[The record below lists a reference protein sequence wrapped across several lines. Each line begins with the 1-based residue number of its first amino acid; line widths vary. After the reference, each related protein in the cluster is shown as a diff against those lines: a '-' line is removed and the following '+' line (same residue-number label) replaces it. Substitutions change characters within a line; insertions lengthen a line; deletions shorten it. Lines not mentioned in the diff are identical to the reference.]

1 VNRIWKVETEDTTST
16 EPDKVIRSDNT
27 THRTTGKQFYIG
39 KEGFGFEGGGLGK
52 LRLRAGFGLLHL
64 KNL

>member
-1 VNRIWKVETEDTTST
+1 VETEDTTST

-52 LRLRAGFGLLHL
+52 NTYQLALDECAFFLTR
-64 KNL
+64 